1 MLLLGD
7 SRYIPM
13 SCRGREKKQVYKCMY
28 SALMMSDATH
38 LHGGDDPFS
47 RLGILLI
54 SQARLAQ
61 FPHCGVQLPV
71 AVAPMR
77 PQNRL
82 KNYPVVG
89 RLKKGE
95 DLSRKSAAV
104 QRLPQSRWC
113 VETRRPTLI
122 FARDTCWAGHFSR
135 IRRELRE
142 SKWV

>member
-1 MLLLGD
+1 M
-7 SRYIPM
+7 
-13 SCRGREKKQVYKCMY
+13 YKCMY
-28 SALMMSDATH
+28 SALMMSDANH
-38 LHGGDDPFS
+38 LHGRDDPFS

-54 SQARLAQ
+54 SQARLAH
-61 FPHCGVQLPV
+61 FPHCGGCERPLKDHRSSYFSYF
-71 AVAPMR
+71 MF

-89 RLKKGE
+89 RLKKEE
-95 DLSRKSAAV
+95 DLSRKSAAA

>member
-1 MLLLGD
+1 M
-7 SRYIPM
+7 
-13 SCRGREKKQVYKCMY
+13 YKCMY

-54 SQARLAQ
+54 SQARLAH
-61 FPHCGVQLPV
+61 FPHCGDVRGHDHRYLYVSYFVFPSSVQLPV
-71 AVAPMR
+71 APMR
-77 PQNRL
+77 KQNRL

-89 RLKKGE
+89 RLKKEE
-95 DLSRKSAAV
+95 DLSRKSAAA